1 MSQPERISPKHETV
15 MDVTVERLAR
25 VYAKAFMDAVAKSAN
40 ADALVEELQ
49 SIVADVLDRFPR
61 LEQVLKSA
69 LVSAEQKE
77 EVLDRI
83 FGKSA
88 STQVVNFLKVLS
100 RHNRLDLLRSIVREA
115 KKLRAQRAGMADV
128 EVRVAQELDDGLLKD
143 LKTRL
148 QKTLGKEPN
157 LSIKLDPRLI
167 AGIVVRVGDR
177 VYDGSV
183 YTQLERARQ
192 AMIARATDQIETQ
205 PDRFVSAS

>member
-1 MSQPERISPKHETV
+1 MSPPERVSTKHETV

-25 VYAKAFMDAVAKSAN
+25 VYARAFMDAVAKSTN

-177 VYDGSV
+177 IYDGSV